1 MKILKDILY
10 GARIDDV
17 HGSTHVAVESLCS
30 DSRHVRPFSCFIAIA
45 GTQVDG
51 HDYIAQALDAG
62 ACAVVCENMPAA
74 ELRNA
79 DVTWVQV
86 SDAREALG
94 HMACHFYD
102 NPAEKLKIV
111 AVTGT
116 NGKTTVVTLLHQLLR
131 MLDRKVGLV
140 STVENRIIDK
150 VVPATHTTPD
160 PIALQALFAQMVEA
174 GCTHC
179 FMEASSHAIHQHRLT
194 GTRLTGAV
202 FTNISHDH
210 LDYHGNFNAY
220 IKAKKTLF
228 DKLHYSAFALA
239 NADDRHHDTM
249 ISATRAKKV
258 SYGVSQVADYKSRI
272 IEDALSG
279 LHLQMGGQDLYAKLI
294 GGFNASNLTACY
306 AVAMELGLPEMETL
320 THLSLLEAPKGRMQ
334 RVVLGRTEEDT
345 VHGIID
351 YAHTPDALRK
361 VLETLRALRG
371 DRSFKIL
378 CVVGCGGDRD
388 RSKRPVMAKVA
399 AELAD
404 HVVLTSDNPRSES
417 AAAIIDEMRAGLDPI
432 QLRKVTANVDRRE
445 AIRTACTLSHGG
457 DMVLVAGK
465 GHEKYQ
471 DIAGEKLPFDDVLE
485 LENALALNRS

>member
-10 GARIDDV
+10 GARINDV
-17 HGSTHVAVESLCS
+17 HGSTHVAIESLCA
-30 DSRHVRPFSCFIAIA
+30 DSREVRPFSCFIAID
-45 GTQVDG
+45 GTQIDG
-51 HDYIAQALDAG
+51 HDFIQAAVENG
-62 ACAVVCENMPAA
+62 ACAVVCEKLPPA

-79 DVTWVQV
+79 DVTWVEV
-86 SDAREALG
+86 NDAREALG

-102 NPAEKLKIV
+102 NPSKKLKII

-131 MLDRKVGLV
+131 MHDRKVGLV
-140 STVENRIIDK
+140 STVENRIVDK
-150 VVPATHTTPD
+150 VVDATHTTPD
-160 PIALQALFAQMVEA
+160 PITLQSLFAQMLEA

-194 GTRLTGAV
+194 GTQLAGAV
-202 FTNISHDH
+202 FTNITHEH
-210 LDYHGNFNAY
+210 LDYHGDFNAY

-228 DKLHYSAFALA
+228 DKLHFSAFALV

-249 ISATRAKKV
+249 ISGTRARKL
-258 SYGVSQVADYKSRI
+258 SYGIEQVANYKGRV
-272 IEDALSG
+272 IEDDLSG
-279 LHLQMGGQDLYAKLI
+279 LHMQMGGQDLYAKLI
-294 GGFNASNLTACY
+294 GGFNASNLTACF
-306 AVAMELGLPEMETL
+306 AVARELGLPEIETL
-320 THLSLLEAPKGRMQ
+320 TYLSLLEAPKGRMQ
-334 RVVLGRTEEDT
+334 RVAVSATEKDAI
-345 VHGIID
+345 HGIID

-371 DRSFKIL
+371 DRAFKIM

-417 AAAIIDEMRAGLDPI
+417 AAAIIEEMRAGLDPV
-432 QLRKVTANVDRRE
+432 QLRKITANVDRRE
-445 AIRTACTLSHGG
+445 AIRTACTLANGG

-471 DIAGEKLPFDDVLE
+471 DIGGEKLPFDDVLE
-485 LENALALNRS
+485 LENALAMKRN

>member
-17 HGSTHVAVESLCS
+17 HGSTHIAVDVLCC
-30 DSRHVRPFSCFIAIA
+30 DSREAVPFSCFIAIT

-51 HDYIAQALDAG
+51 HDYIAKAVEAG
-62 ACAVVCENMPAA
+62 ACAVVCEKMPAA
-74 ELRNA
+74 AERSA

-86 SDAREALG
+86 DDAREALG

-102 NPAEKLKIV
+102 NPAEKMKVV

-131 MLDRKVGLV
+131 MLDRKAGLV
-140 STVENRIIDK
+140 STVENRILDK
-150 VVPATHTTPD
+150 TVPATHTTPD

-179 FMEASSHAIHQHRLT
+179 FMEASSHAIDQHRLT
-194 GTRLTGAV
+194 GTKLAGAV
-202 FTNISHDH
+202 FTNITHEH
-210 LDYHGNFNAY
+210 LDYHGDFNAY

-228 DKLHYSAFALA
+228 DKLHYSAFALV
-239 NADDRHHDTM
+239 NADDRHHNTM
-249 ISATRAKKV
+249 LGGTRASKK
-258 SYGVSQVADYKSRI
+258 SYGIEQVSDYKGRV
-272 IEDALSG
+272 IEDALTG
-279 LHLQMGGQDLYAKLI
+279 LHMQLGGQEFYARLI

-306 AVAMELGLPEMETL
+306 AAACELGLPEMEAL
-320 THLSLLEAPKGRMQ
+320 THLSMIEAPKGRMQ
-334 RVVLGRTEEDT
+334 RVGGNGLV
-345 VHGIID
+345 D

-371 DRSFKIL
+371 DRDFKII

-399 AELAD
+399 AELSE

-417 AAAIIDEMRAGLDPI
+417 AAAIIEDMRTGLDPV
-432 QLRKVTANVDRRE
+432 QLRKVTANSDRRE
-445 AIRTACTLSHGG
+445 AIRTACALMNDH

-471 DIAGEKLPFDDVLE
+471 EVEGERLPFDDVLE
-485 LENALALNRS
+485 LETALASKA